1 MISVL
6 DDLPIRPVGEW
17 AYDKIYRLVQYFG
30 IFAAGMKNRWAAL
43 NYVEIG
49 CGPGRCLLRENCL
62 EIDGTALAIIRNPN
76 FSSLQKAIFI
86 DASSHVAEILNARIG
101 ALGAGSIASAVVG
114 DYSNGAGLCGIL
126 KGLPEASLNFIFI
139 DPTECDV
146 PFETIEQIISHL
158 KNADLLVNVALGTDA
173 NRNLVSATLLPSH
186 VKVREKYEA
195 FLGKPGFCAQPEVI
209 ELAKLEDHTALRR
222 KFAETYKERLAD
234 IGFVYT
240 DIQPVRHYYHLLFAS
255 RSEKGLE
262 FWRKSCRIAPDNQQ
276 QLFQ

>member
-17 AYDKIYRLVQYFG
+17 AYEKIYRLVQYFG
-30 IFAAGMKNRWAAL
+30 IFAGGMKKRWPSL

-49 CGPGRCLLRENCL
+49 CGPGRCVLRENCL

-76 FSSLQKAIFI
+76 FFSLQKAIFI
-86 DASSHVAEILNARIG
+86 DASPRVAEILNARIG
-101 ALGAGSIASAVVG
+101 ALGAASIASAVVG
-114 DYSNGAGLCGIL
+114 DYSNAADLCGIL
-126 KGLPEASLNFIFI
+126 KGLPDGFLNFIFI

-146 PFETIEQIISHL
+146 PFETIEQIVRQL

-173 NRNLVSATLLPSH
+173 NRNLVSAIRLPSH

-195 FLGKPGFCAQPEVI
+195 FLGKLGFCAQSEVI
-209 ELAKLEDHTALRR
+209 ELAKLADHIALRR
-222 KFAETYKERLAD
+222 KFAEAYKERLAH

-240 DIQPVRHYYHLLFAS
+240 DIQPVRHYYYLLFAS

-262 FWRKSCRIAPDNQQ
+262 FWRKSCRIAPDNQR
-276 QLFQ
+276 QLFS